1 MTISGVTPTGADL
14 DELVSTV
21 AALLRARGER
31 LTSARRAVLRVLAE
45 ESTHLTADL
54 VHAKLRLRQ
63 LSAHRASVYRNLDA
77 LCELGV
83 VQRVPAAGGCAYH
96 LIRRGHPHPHLQC
109 RRCGQ
114 VQDLPPDA
122 LDGVADGLVARIGF
136 RLDTG
141 QTALPGLCA
150 GCAAELIAG
159 QEAIHERGSRPR
171 WVPMAPGRS

>member
-45 ESTHLTADL
+45 ENTHLTADL
-54 VHAKLRLRQ
+54 VHAKLRSRQ
-63 LSAHRASVYRNLDA
+63 LTAHRASVYRNLDA

-83 VQRVPAAGGCAYH
+83 VQRVPAAGGCTYH
-96 LIRRGHPHPHLQC
+96 LIRHGRPHPYAQC
-109 RRCGQ
+109 RRCGH

-122 LDGVADGLVARIGF
+122 LDGVADRLVARTGF
-136 RLDTG
+136 RLDAG

-150 GCAAELIAG
+150 GCSAELTAS
-159 QEAIHERGSRPR
+159 QETVHERGSRPR
-171 WVPMAPGRS
+171 LVPIAPGRS